1 MKKQQGFTLIEL
13 IIVIVILGILSAIA
27 LPKFVNLSGD
37 ARGSVVQGVAGSM
50 AAANALVSARAN
62 ILGTLGTTATPV
74 NVNVGGATVS
84 VANGFAATAAALALV
99 MDLQPTTDFTTVGN
113 TIQHA
118 RATTVGVT
126 CHVAYTPATLA
137 ATVITPPTYV
147 ATITGC

>member
-13 IIVIVILGILSAIA
+13 IVVIVILGILSAIA

-37 ARGSVVQGVAGSM
+37 ARGSVVRGVAGAM

-84 VANGFAATAAALALV
+84 VANGFAASATALALV
-99 MDLQPTTDFTTVGN
+99 MDLQPAADFTIAAAS
-113 TIQHA
+113 IQHA
-118 RATTVGVT
+118 RATTVGAT
-126 CHVAYTPATLA
+126 CAVAYTAATLA
-137 ATVITPPTYV
+137 AGVITPPTYV

>member
-27 LPKFVNLSGD
+27 LPKFVNLAGD
-37 ARGSVVQGVAGSM
+37 ARGSVVQGVSGSM

-84 VANGFAATAAALALV
+84 VANGFAASATALALV
-99 MDLQPTTDFTTVGN
+99 MDLQPAADFTIAAAS
-113 TIQHA
+113 IQHA
-118 RATTVGVT
+118 RATTVGAT
-126 CHVAYTPATLA
+126 CAVAYTAATLA
-137 ATVITPPTYV
+137 AGVITPPTYV